1 MAGTTPSRIADWDPY
16 DLAAV
21 ADPPA
26 SWQTLRDACPVA
38 WSERSVLSSGGFW
51 AVTRYDDVV
60 SLAVAADRFNNSGG
74 PQFGE
79 RRPPLEADRPEH
91 TFYRRI
97 LQPYFTRD
105 RVAALEPRVRGFVR
119 EMLAPVVA
127 AGGGDLAAH
136 LTYPLPARV
145 LCAWLGLPDAEW
157 KYLKRVAD
165 DLFDAEEG
173 RGNDP
178 ATVRR
183 CAAELDAYSRRLVD
197 ERVRRPG
204 DRDVDLISGILGQ
217 SDGERTV
224 TPQAAARVV
233 RLLLVAGHNSTTSA
247 LGNCLLRLAGDD
259 ALQSRLRSE
268 PDLIPGALDELL
280 RLETPVQAVPRW
292 AREDAEVAGR
302 PVQAGEKLMLHLASA
317 NRDPDRFA
325 DPDICLIDRRPNP
338 HLAFGRGIHR
348 CIGKDLA
355 YLELRVTCEE
365 LLASTRLL
373 SLAGTPARTTF
384 VRQGVSY
391 LPVTIRARR

>member
-1 MAGTTPSRIADWDPY
+1 MTGTTPSRVADWDPY
-16 DLAAV
+16 DPAAV
-21 ADPPA
+21 ADPRA
-26 SWQTLRDACPVA
+26 SWRTLRDACPVA
-38 WSERSVLSSGGFW
+38 WSERSALTAGGFW
-51 AVTRYDDVV
+51 AISRYDDVV

-74 PQFGE
+74 PQFGQ
-79 RRPPLEADRPEH
+79 RRPPLEVDRPEH
-91 TFYRRI
+91 TFYRRT
-97 LQPYFTRD
+97 LQPYFDRG
-105 RVAALEPRVRGFVR
+105 RVAALEPRVRGFVA

-157 KYLKRVAD
+157 EYLKRAAD

-197 ERVRRPG
+197 ERARRP
-204 DRDVDLISGILGQ
+204 RDPDVELISGILGR
-217 SDGERTV
+217 SDGEHTI
-224 TPQAAARVV
+224 TPSAAARVV
-233 RLLLVAGHNSTTSA
+233 RLLLVAGHNATTSA
-247 LGNCLLRLAGDD
+247 LGNCILRLAGDH
-259 ALQSRLRSE
+259 ALQSRLRSQ
-268 PDLIPGALDELL
+268 PDLIPRAIDELL
-280 RLETPVQAVPRW
+280 RLDTPVQAVPRW
-292 AREDAEVAGR
+292 AGEDAEVAGQ
-302 PVQAGEKLMLHLASA
+302 PVQAGEKPMLHLASA
-317 NRDPDRFA
+317 NRDPDRFP
-325 DPDICLIDRRPNP
+325 DPDACILDRRPNP

-355 YLELRVTCEE
+355 YLELRVACEE
-365 LLASTRLL
+365 LLARTGRL

-391 LPVTIRARR
+391 LPVTLGARR